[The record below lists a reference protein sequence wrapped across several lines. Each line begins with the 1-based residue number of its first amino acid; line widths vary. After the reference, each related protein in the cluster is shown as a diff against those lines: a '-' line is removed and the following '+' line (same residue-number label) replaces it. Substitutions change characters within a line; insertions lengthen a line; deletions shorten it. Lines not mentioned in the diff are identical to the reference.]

1 MRLVHDRNRASHHVD
16 RKILFPSYLS
26 AATTRGSTTEGRK
39 IPEKS
44 SFRWNITACLPRMPN
59 IVTIMIRHEERKREK
74 ERELRLARE
83 RERGEEYGRKEGRKM
98 ARRKG
103 VLRVCKMRVERNGWV
118 SGGTRACMQ
127 KFWFSAGLLASSFFF
142 FFFLT
147 AS

>member
-1 MRLVHDRNRASHHVD
+1 
-16 RKILFPSYLS
+16 
-26 AATTRGSTTEGRK
+26 
-39 IPEKS
+39 
-44 SFRWNITACLPRMPN
+44 MPN
-59 IVTIMIRHEERKREK
+59 IVTIMIRHEERKR

-142 FFFLT
+142 FFFPHRVLDPGQPPDPLSFLHLLRLEFAIQRALVPARVRGPILSRSRAMH
-147 AS
+147 ASHNE